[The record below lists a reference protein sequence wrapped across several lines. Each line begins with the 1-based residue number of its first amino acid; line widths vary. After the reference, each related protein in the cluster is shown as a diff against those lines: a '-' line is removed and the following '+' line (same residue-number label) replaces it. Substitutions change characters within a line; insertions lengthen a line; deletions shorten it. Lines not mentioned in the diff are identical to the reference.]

1 MTAKPSNSR
10 REFLHKL
17 TATIGGTATLAL
29 TANTLQ
35 AAPQKIAKTPAEPA
49 PAAKVINI
57 PSMLK
62 LTTSALTFKRL
73 TL

>member
-35 AAPQKIAKTPAEPA
+35 AAPQKIAQTPAEPA
-49 PAAKVINI
+49 PAAKGYQHTEHVE
-57 PSMLK
+57 
-62 LTTSALTFKRL
+62 TYYQRADF
-73 TL
+73 

>member
-35 AAPQKIAKTPAEPA
+35 AAPQKIVQPPAEPA
-49 PAAKVINI
+49 PAAKGYQHTEHVE
-57 PSMLK
+57 
-62 LTTSALTFKRL
+62 TYYQRADF
-73 TL
+73 

>member
-35 AAPQKIAKTPAEPA
+35 AAPQKLYKLPPN
-49 PAAKVINI
+49 PLLLQKVINI
-57 PSMLK
+57 LSMLK
-62 LTTSALTFKRL
+62 LTTSVLTFKRL

>member
-35 AAPQKIAKTPAEPA
+35 AAPQKIVQTPAEPA
-49 PAAKVINI
+49 PAAKGYHHAEHVE
-57 PSMLK
+57 
-62 LTTSALTFKRL
+62 TYYQRADF
-73 TL
+73 